1 MATTYLD
8 SCMVIGLIEGDTEQR
23 KSLKNYLAYQT
34 VFSSELV
41 RLEARILAIRQK
53 KQAHLNL
60 YDVFFVACEFVD
72 LNRAVFDLA
81 ALLRAESNLKTPD
94 ALHLAAAI
102 HAGCDEFCTN
112 DKQLVKV
119 ATQRIKVIDW
129 DMLLQK

>member
-1 MATTYLD
+1 MTATYLD
-8 SCMVIGLIEGDTEQR
+8 SCMIIGLIEGDTEQR
-23 KSLKNYLAYQT
+23 KALKNYLTYQT

-53 KQAHLNL
+53 KEAHLQL
-60 YDVFFVACEFVD
+60 YDVFFAACEFVD
-72 LNRAVFDLA
+72 LNRSVFDLA
-81 ALLRAESNLKTPD
+81 SVLRAESNLKTPD